1 MSRSSA
7 AARVTPDPSRLTF
20 LAFDYG
26 HKRVGVAVGD
36 VITGTAR
43 PLPTVQLGKEPD
55 WKALLAPVVEWRPRA
70 LVVGLPLNDDGSD
83 QAITTA
89 ARRFAEELARRSGLP
104 VHLADERFSS
114 RAADDALRDARASG
128 RMNRRV
134 RKGDRDGQA
143 ARVILEQWMAGR
155 DRDARP

>member
-1 MSRSSA
+1 M
-7 AARVTPDPSRLTF
+7 TY

-36 VITGTAR
+36 AITGTAR
-43 PLPTVQLGKEPD
+43 PLPTIHTSGTEIE
-55 WKALLAPVVEWRPRA
+55 WKPLLALIGEWRPKA
-70 LVVGLPLNDDGSD
+70 VIVGLPLNDDGSE

-89 ARRFAEELARRSGLP
+89 ARRFAEELARRCGLT

-128 RMNRRV
+128 RMTRRV

-143 ARVILEQWMAGR
+143 ARVILEQWMAMHG
-155 DRDARP
+155 DAPAP